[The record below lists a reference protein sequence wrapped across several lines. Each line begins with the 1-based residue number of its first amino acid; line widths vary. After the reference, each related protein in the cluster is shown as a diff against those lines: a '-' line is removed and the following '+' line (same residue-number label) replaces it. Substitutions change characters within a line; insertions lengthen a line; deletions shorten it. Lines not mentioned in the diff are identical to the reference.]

1 MPLESSPKQPTY
13 CCLQGYVSFDN
24 FGLACLQVL
33 QIVTLESW
41 EPGQLYF
48 AINGFGNLILIYYL
62 AIVFFG
68 TYFAFN
74 LLTAVI
80 SAKFAQLH
88 VSGSVGTSLA
98 AYCQS

>member
-1 MPLESSPKQPTY
+1 M
-13 CCLQGYVSFDN
+13 
-24 FGLACLQVL
+24 
-33 QIVTLESW
+33 ESW

-88 VSGSVGTSLA
+88 VSGSLGTSLA